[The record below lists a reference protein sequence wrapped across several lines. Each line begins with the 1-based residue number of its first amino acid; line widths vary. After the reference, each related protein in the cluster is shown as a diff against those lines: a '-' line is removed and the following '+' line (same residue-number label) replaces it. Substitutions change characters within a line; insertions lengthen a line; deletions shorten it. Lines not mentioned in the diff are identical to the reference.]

1 VEIKAVHIVV
11 HGRVQG
17 VWFRG
22 SAQSFASERGLGGWA
37 KNCPDG
43 TVEIHVEGTPALLD
57 EFVQWCEQGPP
68 AADVTEIEVTPV
80 PDRKMEKFFIR

>member
-1 VEIKAVHIVV
+1 MV

-22 SAQSFASERGLGGWA
+22 SAQSIASERGLGGWA

-43 TVEIHVEGTPALLD
+43 TVEIHAEGAQALLD
-57 EFVQWCEQGPP
+57 EFVKWCGQGPP
-68 AADVTEIEVTPV
+68 KADVTRIEVTPV
-80 PDRKMEKFFIR
+80 PAREMTKFFIR